1 MGCDRKDSAGSPRG
15 ALAPCIPSSASEATL
30 QGSGAVAAIERDDRA
45 AVSERVPRCLPGNR
59 GNKTRRAVHVGSAAF
74 HHAHRQRPRGF
85 TRYRRASRGAA
96 HVPAPQASVAH
107 MFPQHSG
114 GTCGRRCSR
123 RWLSNSLVT
132 ARATEAMVGVTVFWT
147 MSVSPAQAP
156 VQPATPTANPSHRDT
171 GRCPGQIP
179 ALLRRFARCS
189 SHHDAASVPVCG
201 DS

>member
-1 MGCDRKDSAGSPRG
+1 MGACALHTVIARNSRRRKELEPSRRLSETTEPRPSGAFRVVFPTPEVTKRG
-15 ALAPCIPSSASEATL
+15 ARCK
-30 QGSGAVAAIERDDRA
+30 RA
-45 AVSERVPRCLPGNR
+45 EDFSHTPHQQR
-59 GNKTRRAVHVGSAAF
+59 
-74 HHAHRQRPRGF
+74 RPRGF

-96 HVPAPQASVAH
+96 HVPAPQPSVAH